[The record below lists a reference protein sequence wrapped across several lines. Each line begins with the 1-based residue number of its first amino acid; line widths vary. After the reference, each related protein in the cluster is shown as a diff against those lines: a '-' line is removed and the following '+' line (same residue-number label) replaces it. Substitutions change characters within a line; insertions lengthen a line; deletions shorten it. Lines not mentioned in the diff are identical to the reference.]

1 MCGRSFRTRSCGRCS
16 WTMTPAHQAH
26 NDSNRNPGGSPP
38 TLLKKKRPCRVSV
51 NIIGGLNEFLKTSP
65 SMPESVQK
73 LQQEA
78 GIKLVLTNLDRGGG
92 IVYSSHLHTFA
103 ERHFHSFRRMTRRG
117 LGASCSIAWPSTWQ
131 AIALPAS
138 SHPKVVA
145 SGQPSPNRRDRI
157 PDQRLS
163 LAGRLSAMEE

>member
-78 GIKLVLTNLDRGGG
+78 GIKLVLTNLDRGCG
-92 IVYSSHLHTFA
+92 IVYSSRLHTFA

-117 LGASCSIAWPSTWQ
+117 LGASCSIAWPSMWQ
-131 AIALPAS
+131 AFAPLP
-138 SHPKVVA
+138 
-145 SGQPSPNRRDRI
+145 
-157 PDQRLS
+157 RLLPPES
-163 LAGRLSAMEE
+163 CS

>member
-65 SMPESVQK
+65 SMPENVQK
-73 LQQEA
+73 LQAEA
-78 GIKLVLTNLDRGGG
+78 GIKLVLTNLDRRRRNP
-92 IVYSSHLHTFA
+92 VRFAPTHLCTSLLLFLPQDDP
-103 ERHFHSFRRMTRRG
+103 EN
-117 LGASCSIAWPSTWQ
+117 LGCFVQ
-131 AIALPAS
+131 YR
-138 SHPKVVA
+138 VA
-145 SGQPSPNRRDRI
+145 FYVAGFPPPSPPPLSHRRRF
-157 PDQRLS
+157 S
-163 LAGRLSAMEE
+163 S

>member
-65 SMPESVQK
+65 SMPENVQK
-73 LQQEA
+73 LQAEA
-78 GIKLVLTNLDRGGG
+78 GIKLVLTNLDRRRRNP
-92 IVYSSHLHTFA
+92 VRFAPTKLCAHLYFY
-103 ERHFHSFRRMTRRG
+103 SFRRTIRRT
-117 LGASCSIAWPSTWQ
+117 LGALCNTVWPSTWQ
-131 AIALPAS
+131 AFLPPPRLLP
-138 SHPKVVA
+138 SHRKNLV
-145 SGQPSPNRRDRI
+145 R
-157 PDQRLS
+157 
-163 LAGRLSAMEE
+163 GRP